1 MPHVFLRRA
10 RRKPRTSFRSF
21 LIRGEVELESH
32 FHLSL
37 ANKVDFVATSFFQ
50 RASPTTKRSNT
61 CSIGDGEH
69 SIFISSIFRQD
80 ELPSKAKKIKCAKEE
95 NISTPCSICL
105 TGPHASRITLLNRT
119 SCRQMQAKW
128 QKRPLVSIY

>member
-21 LIRGEVELESH
+21 LIRGEVDLESH
-32 FHLSL
+32 FHLLL

-50 RASPTTKRSNT
+50 RASPTTKRSNA
-61 CSIGDGEH
+61 CSIGDGGH

-80 ELPSKAKKIKCAKEE
+80 ETAQQGKE
-95 NISTPCSICL
+95 NQMCKRRKYINTL
-105 TGPHASRITLLNRT
+105 LNLLNRT
-119 SCRQMQAKW
+119 SCLMPQHHAHKCRQNG
-128 QKRPLVSIY
+128 RRDL